1 MDKSDATER
10 KIPAYH
16 GLQCSGEGTGSG
28 NKTRPSVTG
37 GNDSRSQ
44 TTKGARPISSSI
56 FPASTRLAFPCLVAS
71 RKVDCGRDSWRSTC
85 SRPSYLPPEC
95 WAESHFLC
103 SRCARF
109 TSFRREE
116 TLRAG
121 SSRRPKFPHLGR
133 DCSYSSWYYLP
144 DGGCT
149 CCSRGFIVAL
159 GPGRA
164 FVVRFHLRL
173 FRIVLL
179 ASGSPALVFAVLSRQ
194 CCYRQRSLRVS
205 VLQLNRTTV
214 IDTGA
219 CLCVCLADALRPT
232 RRVQPASE
240 VPKPPP
246 S

>member
-1 MDKSDATER
+1 M

-16 GLQCSGEGTGSG
+16 GVQCSGEGTGSG

-44 TTKGARPISSSI
+44 TTKGARPISSPI

-85 SRPSYLPPEC
+85 SRPSYLPREC

-121 SSRRPKFPHLGR
+121 SSRHSRVSPLRERLFLFFLVLFARRRLHLLQPGLY
-133 DCSYSSWYYLP
+133 CSAWSRTSL
-144 DGGCT
+144 
-149 CCSRGFIVAL
+149 CCSLSLASLPNCSSRERFSGAGFCRTFQA
-159 GPGRA
+159 
-164 FVVRFHLRL
+164 
-173 FRIVLL
+173 VLL
-179 ASGSPALVFAVLSRQ
+179 PTKESACER
-194 CCYRQRSLRVS
+194 
-205 VLQLNRTTV
+205 
-214 IDTGA
+214 GA
-219 CLCVCLADALRPT
+219 T
-232 RRVQPASE
+232 Q
-240 VPKPPP
+240 
-246 S
+246 